1 MYQEDAGFRNSNYRI
16 ALFQTE
22 LYKNLLRKKASDR
35 RVSVGIIFMPGLF
48 SGSLS
53 DINISARNTTCEYR

>member
-35 RVSVGIIFMPGLF
+35 RVSVGIILCRDYFPAAYQ
-48 SGSLS
+48 
-53 DINISARNTTCEYR
+53 I